1 MHTATSAPNRQAGN
15 KNSIADDE
23 IPKDKLTRVNTRIKG
38 ITCKINAKVIIS
50 NRRQLLTSFL
60 TNPINPKTKIKTTF
74 FLGKILHL
82 GFFYSI
88 RILPK
93 LETSE
98 NGPLSININMECRA
112 KQVRYPP
119 PSARAISNRLH
130 MYQIK
135 FLKIVR
141 CQI

>member
-1 MHTATSAPNRQAGN
+1 MHTATSAPNSQAGN

-74 FLGKILHL
+74 YTRYGNL
-82 GFFYSI
+82 
-88 RILPK
+88 
-93 LETSE
+93 
-98 NGPLSININMECRA
+98 
-112 KQVRYPP
+112 KQ
-119 PSARAISNRLH
+119 I
-130 MYQIK
+130 
-135 FLKIVR
+135 
-141 CQI
+141 